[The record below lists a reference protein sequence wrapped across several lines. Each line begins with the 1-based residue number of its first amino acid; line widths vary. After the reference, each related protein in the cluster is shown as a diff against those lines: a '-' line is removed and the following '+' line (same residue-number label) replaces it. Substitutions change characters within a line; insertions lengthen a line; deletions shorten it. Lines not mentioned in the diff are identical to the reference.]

1 MGIRLPPHMV
11 QVEGGFREVLE
22 YRDVKEVMEKG
33 PQMIRTGGGQEL
45 WRQYL
50 ECRRDLYGHLCP
62 QERDCSLLSEANWV
76 MRRSCACGEAIGIRP
91 RKGDICYMDF
101 GQAYLNEAGYQ
112 HFGLVMSICHKKAL
126 VIPMTSNVIQYQNAL
141 SADNP
146 DGRPHLMQIGQ
157 VPGMHKP
164 SVLFLNDM
172 KYVNTARI
180 ICIRAHIDEDS
191 RLFRQIRRRMM
202 EVLQE

>member
-1 MGIRLPPHMV
+1 ME
-11 QVEGGFREVLE
+11 QTEGGFIEVLE
-22 YRDVKEVMEKG
+22 YSDVKEVLEKG
-33 PQMIRTGGGQEL
+33 PQMVRTRSGQEL

-50 ECRRDLYGHLCP
+50 ECRRDLYGQLFP
-62 QERDCSLLSEANWV
+62 QERDSSMLSEANWM
-76 MRRSCACGEAIGIRP
+76 MRRNFSCGDAIGIRP
-91 RKGDICYMDF
+91 RRGDICYMDF
-101 GQAYLNEAGYQ
+101 GQSAYLNEAGYF
-112 HFGLVMSICHKKAL
+112 HFGLVMSLCQKKAL
-126 VIPMTSNVIQYQNAL
+126 VIPMTSNAVQYQNAL

-146 DGRPHLMQIGQ
+146 DGRRHLMRIGQ

-191 RLFRQIRRRMM
+191 RLFRQIRRRMV
-202 EVLQE
+202 EVLQD